1 MDSRKINYIAR
12 DFEAVREELV
22 KFSNQYYPEVADEFN
37 DSSIGSWFMD
47 LVAAVGD
54 ELSYYIDRNYQETSL
69 DSANIRSTVLNIA
82 RNAGFRVPGP
92 KASMCEA
99 EISCVI
105 PTDGGD
111 ISKPDWK
118 YAPILQRTSIVSAG
132 NYDFELSDNVN
143 FAEQFNSDGYSN
155 RRIIP
160 TRDSNGNVTGYTIS
174 KSVIV
179 INGNT
184 KVYKKVI
191 SASEVKPFMEV
202 VLPDT
207 NVMNIE
213 SIIFKDTSEY
223 TINPQIYEY
232 YIDAERFKIGT
243 DAVDTYRFFE
253 CDSLADLYRF
263 GTSTKVNSQN
273 VLNMYDPYMYVD
285 YTETTSG
292 SSASTRTTRYYKG
305 EWHPLKQKFVT
316 EYTDNGFLKIIFGAS
331 NEYEILPE
339 NYTTYADYQAAKLI
353 NNDMLGI
360 MPREGWSMFV
370 LYRTGGGSSTNLG
383 PGAVNRI
390 SLANVDWNNVS
401 GTDSNTRGRVINS
414 MKVTNLSNAVAGKDA
429 PSTDEIK
436 NLIKYNTS
444 AQNRAVV
451 VNDYKV
457 KMAQMPPKYGCPFR
471 SSVIE
476 TNNKIEMCLLGM
488 NSMGR
493 LDAALPQTLVENIL
507 EYMSHFKQINDYIE
521 IKSGKIYNIGVGV
534 DVFIDKNYNAANV
547 VTNVINTVKGYFSIV
562 AHDMGDEIFIGDLEK
577 EITLIDGVIGL
588 IDLRVYKIWNGGYSP
603 DKSPLPVYVEADGC
617 NPSSRV
623 EFSVG
628 NGAESEEIDLE
639 ACDMVMISDYNS
651 MFEILNDTD
660 IVVKFKQR

>member
-12 DFEAVREELV
+12 DFEAVRGELV
-22 KFSNQYYPEVADEFN
+22 KFSKQYYPEVADDFN
-37 DSSIGSWFMD
+37 DSSIGAWFMD

-54 ELSYYIDRNYQETSL
+54 ELSYYIDRSYQETSL

-82 RNAGFRVPGP
+82 KNAGFRIPGA
-92 KASMCEA
+92 KASMCEV
-99 EISCVI
+99 EVSCVV
-105 PTDGGD
+105 PTDASN
-111 ISKPDWK
+111 ISKPDWR

-132 NYDFELSDNVN
+132 NYDFELSDDVN

-155 RRIIP
+155 RRIVP
-160 TRDSNGNVTGYTIS
+160 TRNSNGNITGYTIS
-174 KSVIV
+174 KSVIA

-191 SASEVKPFMEV
+191 SASEVKPFMEI

-223 TINPQIYEY
+223 TVSPQIYEY
-232 YIDAERFKIGT
+232 YIDAEKFKVSS

-263 GTSTKVNSQN
+263 GTKTKINDQK
-273 VLNMYDPYMYVD
+273 VLSMYNPYAYVD
-285 YTETTSG
+285 YTETVSG
-292 SSASTRTTRYYKG
+292 SSATTRTTRYYKG
-305 EWHPLKQKFVT
+305 EWQPLKQKFVT
-316 EYTDNGFLKIIFGAS
+316 EYTDNGFMKIIFGAS
-331 NEYEILPE
+331 NEYDIVPE
-339 NYTTYADYQAAKLI
+339 NYTTYADYQASKLI

-383 PGAVNRI
+383 PRAINRI
-390 SLANVDWNNVS
+390 SLANVDWNNTT
-401 GTDSNTRGRVINS
+401 GTDSNTRGKVIAS
-414 MKVTNLSNAVAGKDA
+414 MKVTNMSSAVAGKDA

-457 KMAQMPPKYGCPFR
+457 KLAQMPPRYGCPFR

-493 LDAALPQTLVENIL
+493 LDSALPQTLVENIL
-507 EYMSHFKQINDYIE
+507 AYMSHFKQINDYIE
-521 IKSGKIYNIGVGV
+521 IKSGKIYNIGVAI

-547 VTNVINTVKGYFSIV
+547 VTNIINAVRAYFSIV

-577 EITLIDGVIGL
+577 ELTLLDGVISL
-588 IDLRVYKIWNGGYSP
+588 IDLRIYKIWNGGYSP
-603 DKSPLPVYVEADGC
+603 DKCPLPVYVEDDGC
-617 NPSSRV
+617 KTSSRV

-628 NGAESEEIDLE
+628 NGAESEEIDLD
-639 ACDMVMISDYNS
+639 ACDMVMTSDYNS

-660 IVVKFKQR
+660 VVVKFKQR